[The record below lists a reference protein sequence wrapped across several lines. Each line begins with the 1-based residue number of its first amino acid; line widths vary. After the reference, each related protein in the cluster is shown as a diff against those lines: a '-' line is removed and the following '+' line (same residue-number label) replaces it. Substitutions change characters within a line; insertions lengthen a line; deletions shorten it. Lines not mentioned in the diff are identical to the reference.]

1 MAHKCTKCGRE
12 FSDGSLEILKG
23 CPSCGGNKFLYIR
36 NTDLHKDVL
45 EEKSIET
52 IAAETKEEIREIK
65 QETSSEVDIYD
76 RIESIRVLNPGSYE
90 LNIEKLAESDEL
102 VVRVG
107 DDEQYVVDILSMS
120 KSKKKRKPKN
130 K

>member
-12 FSDGSLEILKG
+12 FPDGSIKILKG

-45 EEKSIET
+45 EEKSVET
-52 IAAETKEEIREIK
+52 IAAETKEEIIEIK
-65 QETSSEVDIYD
+65 PEIHSEVDIYD

-107 DDEQYVVDILSMS
+107 NEEQYIVDILSMS
-120 KSKKKRKPKN
+120 KSKKKRKPNDK
-130 K
+130 

>member
-12 FSDGSLEILKG
+12 FADGSIKILKG

-45 EEKSIET
+45 EEKSVET
-52 IAAETKEEIREIK
+52 IAAETKEEIMEIK
-65 QETSSEVDIYD
+65 PEIHSEVDIYD

-107 DDEQYVVDILSMS
+107 NEEQYIVDILSMS
-120 KSKKKRKPKN
+120 KSKKKRKPNDK
-130 K
+130 